1 LPEQN
6 KAEEIRDLIDQAAA
20 NCRSAS
26 HMISSEGVEAPWAAQ
41 VEQALE
47 QKADELEQIYAQ
59 VEVG

>member
-1 LPEQN
+1 VAEQN

-26 HMISSEGVEAPWAAQ
+26 HMISSEGVGASWAAE
-41 VEQALE
+41 VEHALE

-59 VEVG
+59 VEVE

>member
-1 LPEQN
+1 LAEQN

-20 NCRSAS
+20 NCRLAS
-26 HMISSEGVEAPWAAQ
+26 HTISHSDIDASWASEVES
-41 VEQALE
+41 ALE